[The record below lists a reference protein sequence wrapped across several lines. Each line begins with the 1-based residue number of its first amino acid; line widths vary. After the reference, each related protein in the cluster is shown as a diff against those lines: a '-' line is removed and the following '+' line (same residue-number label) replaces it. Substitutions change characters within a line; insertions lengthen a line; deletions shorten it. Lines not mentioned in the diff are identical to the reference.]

1 MTTTM
6 TATRMARPS
15 IQAVF
20 FSSPTVEPSTIE
32 LGFAALRREI
42 AETMAAFHQV
52 SEVVDMNLSS
62 PSSSPKFAT
71 SDAATD
77 GTAPASAPASA
88 ASTARYGAPAG
99 AGLLATLAAERA
111 AGERRLRSVELAR
124 DRDRARYERRI
135 KELEAIVAAL
145 EGHGDVSV
153 GTPALATALDFPSER
168 ESMQVLVTALAS
180 PTERESMQMLV
191 TALASPTERESAQG
205 GVSPAQHTTT
215 AGSTTT
221 VLPSRRLELPPSPE
235 PPSPD

>member
-1 MTTTM
+1 M
-6 TATRMARPS
+6 
-15 IQAVF
+15 
-20 FSSPTVEPSTIE
+20 
-32 LGFAALRREI
+32 
-42 AETMAAFHQV
+42 
-52 SEVVDMNLSS
+52 
-62 PSSSPKFAT
+62 
-71 SDAATD
+71 
-77 GTAPASAPASA
+77 
-88 ASTARYGAPAG
+88 
-99 AGLLATLAAERA
+99 
-111 AGERRLRSVELAR
+111 RSVELAR

-180 PTERESMQMLV
+180 PTERES
-191 TALASPTERESAQG
+191 AQG

-221 VLPSRRLELPPSPE
+221 VLPSRRLELPDSDRAQIELPSRRLELPPSPE